1 MPRVKK
7 IKDIVPDVSENS
19 NIPVTKT
26 EYYDATIYC
35 AKCGKFTPIEDP
47 KLQNI
52 PGGLSFQGLFKPT
65 DLATNK
71 VGDYMG
77 LSCKHCKTLLML
89 MLVKAV
95 NPPVGNAS
103 EGTIITEMSDE
114 GIIPPENTDPIEDAQ
129 VVEASEN
136 KEVSND
142 RR

>member
-1 MPRVKK
+1 MPSVKK
-7 IKDIVPDVSENS
+7 IKDVVPDIKENS
-19 NIPVTKT
+19 NIPINKT

-35 AKCGKFTPIEDP
+35 TKCGKFTPIEDP

-77 LSCKHCKTLLML
+77 LSCKHCKTRLML

-95 NPPVGNAS
+95 NPPTNEEVATPL
-103 EGTIITEMSDE
+103 EGESLV
-114 GIIPPENTDPIEDAQ
+114 EDAQ
-129 VVEASEN
+129 IVGEDGKAV
-136 KEVSND
+136 
-142 RR
+142 